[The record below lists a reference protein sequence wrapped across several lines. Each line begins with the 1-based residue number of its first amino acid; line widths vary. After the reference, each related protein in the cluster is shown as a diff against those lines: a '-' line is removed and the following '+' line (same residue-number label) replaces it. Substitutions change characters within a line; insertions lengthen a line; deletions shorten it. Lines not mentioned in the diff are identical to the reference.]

1 MAQPSKDFIFK
12 TLTTMCHHT
21 TEEQDLFSPT
31 NNDAEYWSYTDLYN
45 LFLHPMFDPDN
56 MFEHAYQTF
65 DTTPSKKLKI
75 APYELF
81 KNHVVV
87 YQHKYTI
94 HSPHPPYNQIT
105 KNGTDIKLSRYA
117 CYCIFRNKPN
127 LIFTSTFFMMP
138 NADFKTVYETSYKFA
153 RIYQRDKLRESEH
166 NLAGVLKSLDANHSL
181 FQHEMTKTF
190 CNGYTIDYLLD
201 AYHLN
206 PKKALADNMGA
217 ISMHARRTAINTA
230 IHKFNFA
237 HTRDLQSF
245 SSILHN
251 ELRIARNKM
260 ISEYKFPPEK
270 DFHKATIRNIES
282 EYKTL
287 ESNFIKQYANK
298 NLTSR

>member
-1 MAQPSKDFIFK
+1 
-12 TLTTMCHHT
+12 MCHRI
-21 TEEQDLFSPT
+21 TEEQDLFSTT

-45 LFLHPMFDPDN
+45 IFLHPMFDPNN

-65 DTTPSKKLKI
+65 DTTPAKKQKI

-105 KNGTDIKLSRYA
+105 KNGPDVKLSRYA

-127 LIFTSTFFMMP
+127 LIFTRTFFMMP

-166 NLAGVLKSLDANHSL
+166 KLAGVLKSLNANHSL
-181 FQHEMTKTF
+181 FQHEMAKTF
-190 CNGYTIDYLLD
+190 FNGYTIDYLRD
-201 AYHLN
+201 AYHLD

-217 ISMHARRTAINTA
+217 ISMHARRTAIDTA
-230 IHKFNFA
+230 IHKFDFA

-245 SSILHN
+245 SLILHN
-251 ELRIARNKM
+251 ELRSARNKM
-260 ISEYKFPPEK
+260 ILDYKTTPEK
-270 DFHKATIRNIES
+270 DFHKTNIHDIES
-282 EYKTL
+282 EYKKL
-287 ESNFIKQYANK
+287 ESDFIKHYANK
-298 NLTSR
+298 SLISR